1 MFTGIIESVGHLR
14 KVERRGD
21 DIRLTVA
28 SGKLDLSDVKLGD
41 SIATN
46 GVCLTV
52 VELMSDGYVADISA
66 ETVSLTGFSHY
77 QVGKAVNLEKAVT
90 PTTRLGGHM
99 VSGHVDGIA
108 QVEDRQLRGQAIEF
122 WLSPPQELGRY
133 IAHKGSI
140 TIDGVSLTVNEVQGH
155 KFRLT
160 IVPHTAGET
169 TLVDLKAGDS
179 VNIEVDLIARHLER
193 LMTYGSQQADAAP
206 KSEVTMELLARS
218 GFLR

>member
-1 MFTGIIESVGHLR
+1 MFTGIIEAVGTLR
-14 KVERRGD
+14 KLERKGD

-28 SGKLDLSDVKLGD
+28 SGKLDLNDVRLGD

-52 VELMSDGYVADISA
+52 VQQLADGYVADVSA
-66 ETVSLTGFSHY
+66 ETVSLTGFANY
-77 QVGKAVNLEKAVT
+77 KVGTKVNLEKAVT

-108 QVEDRQLRGQAIEF
+108 TVEQRLVRGQAIEF
-122 WLSPPQELGRY
+122 WLAAPAELGRY

-140 TIDGVSLTVNEVQGH
+140 TIDGVSLTVNEVDGSR
-155 KFRLT
+155 FRLT

-169 TLVDLKAGDS
+169 TLINLQAGDK
-179 VNIEVDLIARHLER
+179 VNIEVDLIARYLER
-193 LMTYGSQQADAAP
+193 LMNYDGKDN
-206 KSEVTMELLARS
+206 KSGGVTMDMLARA
-218 GFLR
+218 GFVR

>member
-1 MFTGIIESVGHLR
+1 MFTGIIEALGTLR
-14 KVERRGD
+14 KIDRKGN

-28 SGKLDLSDVKLGD
+28 SGKLDLTDVKLGD

-52 VELMSDGYVADISA
+52 VERLGDGYVADISA
-66 ETVSLTGFSHY
+66 ETVDLTGFSHY
-77 QVGKAVNLEKAVT
+77 QVGQKVNLEKAVT
-90 PTTRLGGHM
+90 ATTRLGGHM

-108 QVEDRQLRGQAIEF
+108 KVEQCAYRGKALEF
-122 WLSPPQELGRY
+122 WLSVPAQLSRY

-140 TIDGVSLTVNEVQGH
+140 TIDGVSLTVNEVDGAR
-155 KFRLT
+155 FRLT

-169 TLVDLKAGDS
+169 TLVDLKVGDS
-179 VNIEVDLIARHLER
+179 VNIEVDLIARYLAR
-193 LMTYGSQQADAAP
+193 LMQPEANHVQPSSG
-206 KSEVTMELLARS
+206 VTMELLAKS